1 MFDTLRVEA
10 VSWRRRRRPDQF
22 DPSLDASTSQPEGRL
37 WYREAVADDYVLG
50 REPGHFLHL
59 ETRE

>member
-1 MFDTLRVEA
+1 MFDTLRLEA
-10 VSWRRRRRPDQF
+10 VSWLLLRPDQF
-22 DPSLDASTSQPEGRL
+22 DRSLKASTPQPEGRL

>member
-1 MFDTLRVEA
+1 MFDTLRIEA
-10 VSWRRRRRPDQF
+10 VSWLLLRPDQF
-22 DPSLDASTSQPEGRL
+22 DPSLDASTSQPDGRL

>member
-1 MFDTLRVEA
+1 MFDTLRLEA
-10 VSWRRRRRPDQF
+10 VSWLVLRPDQF
-22 DPSLDASTSQPEGRL
+22 DASLKASASQPQGKP

-59 ETRE
+59 ESRE

>member
-1 MFDTLRVEA
+1 MFDTLRLEA
-10 VSWRRRRRPDQF
+10 VGWLLLRPDQF
-22 DPSLDASTSQPEGRL
+22 DPSLKASTSQPEGRL